1 MRIVF
6 MGSSS
11 ASAVCLKGLLR
22 YPELQV
28 VGLVTQPDRPA
39 GRGRELTPCPCRKY
53 AIERG
58 IKECIT
64 PESVNTPESLAWIR
78 AKKPDAIA
86 VVAFGQFLKKEIL
99 ELPPFGC
106 INCHFSLLPKYRG
119 AAPVTAAVLAGDE
132 LSGVSVIKMGL
143 GMDDGPILMSKVEPV
158 YPEDTAETLMEKL
171 AICGGVTLAK
181 TMRMLAAGTL
191 PPPVPQEEARV
202 TFAHKIKK
210 TDGLIDWSR
219 LRSYD
224 IERMLRAYMP
234 WPGCYTFLPMRLR
247 RKGMTGRVAVMG
259 VEFVPSEKI
268 EPAWR
273 GEMPGTVL
281 ATTKRGPIIRT
292 LDGAVLLLS
301 LKAEGARA
309 MGGGQFL
316 LGRPLTPLTDMLL
329 NE

>member
-1 MRIVF
+1 M
-6 MGSSS
+6 
-11 ASAVCLKGLLR
+11 
-22 YPELQV
+22 PENV
-28 VGLVTQPDRPA
+28 NA
-39 GRGRELTPCPCRKY
+39 
-53 AIERG
+53 
-58 IKECIT
+58 
-64 PESVNTPESLAWIR
+64 PEALAWIR
-78 AKKPDAIA
+78 AKRPDAIA

-119 AAPVTAAVLAGDE
+119 ASPVTAAVLAGDE

-143 GMDDGPILMSKVEPV
+143 GMDDGPILMSKVEPI

-191 PPPVPQEEARV
+191 PPPQPQEEARV

-224 IERMLRAYMP
+224 IERMLRAYVP
-234 WPGCYTFLPMRLR
+234 WPGCYTFLPMRFR
-247 RKGMTGRVAVMG
+247 KKGMTGRVAVIG
-259 VEFVPSEKI
+259 VEFVPSDKI

-281 ATTKRGPIIRT
+281 STTKRGPIIRT

-316 LGRPLTPLTDMLL
+316 QGRPLTPLSDMLL
-329 NE
+329 NS

>member
-1 MRIVF
+1 

-11 ASAVCLKGLLR
+11 ASAMCLKGLLR

-39 GRGRELTPCPCRKY
+39 GRGRELTPCPCRQY
-53 AIERG
+53 AVERG

-64 PESVNTPESLAWIR
+64 PENVNAPEALAWIR

-119 AAPVTAAVLAGDE
+119 ASPVTAAVLAGDE

-158 YPEDTAETLMEKL
+158 YPEDTAESLMERL

-191 PPPVPQEEARV
+191 PHPQAQEEARV

-224 IERMLRAYMP
+224 IERMLRAYAP
-234 WPGCYTFLPMRLR
+234 WPGCYSFLPLR
-247 RKGMTGRVAVMG
+247 FRKKGSSGRVVVTD
-259 VEFVPSEKI
+259 VEFLKSDQI
-268 EPAWR
+268 DPAWR
-273 GEMPGTVL
+273 SELPGTVL
-281 ATTKRGPIIRT
+281 KVSPRGPVVRT
-292 LDGAVLLLS
+292 GDGALLLAS
-301 LKAEGARA
+301 LKPEGSRE
-309 MGGGQFL
+309 MDGGSFL
-316 LGRPLTPLTDMLL
+316 RGRPLAPITDMLL
-329 NE
+329 GG